1 MKRRANCSLSEAA
14 DEVRHNLAVGMS
26 FMEAL
31 RDASETYGESMAE
44 IATECAKR
52 SARKRQFLAQCKLKA
67 EELQTWQ
74 KIVGPEEKGLW
85 DEFTRERK
93 LWEKP

>member
-31 RDASETYGESMAE
+31 RDASDTYGESMAE

-52 SARKRQFLAQCKLKA
+52 SARKRQFLAQCKLHAK
-67 EELQTWQ
+67 EFHMWKKVVRIED
-74 KIVGPEEKGLW
+74 KNLW
-85 DEFTRERK
+85 DK
-93 LWEKP
+93 S